1 MELTNK
7 GHGRLER
14 RKVWVSEQLCGYS
27 EFPGLASVIKIAKR
41 VEYLKDGRVV
51 QSVQY
56 AVSSLC
62 ELSPSRALSLVRGHW
77 SIENSLFHVKDDSFG
92 EDRHVMHQHSSGEIL
107 SLLRNVAVSLLRGVC
122 SLWSCQEPLT
132 GRSQRL
138 CAQPSIVLNN
148 S

>member
-1 MELTNK
+1 MDATNK

-56 AVSSLC
+56 AVSSLS
-62 ELSPSRALSLVRGHW
+62 ELSPSRAARTLEHRKQPVPCQR
-77 SIENSLFHVKDDSFG
+77 
-92 EDRHVMHQHSSGEIL
+92 RQ
-107 SLLRNVAVSLLRGVC
+107 LRG
-122 SLWSCQEPLT
+122 
-132 GRSQRL
+132 RSTRD
-138 CAQPSIVLNN
+138 APT
-148 S
+148 

>member
-51 QSVQY
+51 QSV
-56 AVSSLC
+56 STL
-62 ELSPSRALSLVRGHW
+62 
-77 SIENSLFHVKDDSFG
+77 
-92 EDRHVMHQHSSGEIL
+92 
-107 SLLRNVAVSLLRGVC
+107 
-122 SLWSCQEPLT
+122 
-132 GRSQRL
+132 
-138 CAQPSIVLNN
+138 
-148 S
+148 